1 MWQENLACVAKWQVS
16 LACVAGEQCL
26 HGRRRAVPVWP
37 ETLAGC
43 SWESHRF
50 RYSGNWSGGGHG
62 ADAVSDL
69 LRNVRGAPVGGQ
81 SSKPNKQQKCLR
93 RTMKHRTTTGD
104 GDIEDARADNP
115 GALVSLWE
123 NIKDA
128 TSASEAL

>member
-1 MWQENLACVAKWQVS
+1 MHQS
-16 LACVAGEQCL
+16 
-26 HGRRRAVPVWP
+26 
-37 ETLAGC
+37 
-43 SWESHRF
+43 
-50 RYSGNWSGGGHG
+50 
-62 ADAVSDL
+62 
-69 LRNVRGAPVGGQ
+69 GGQ
-81 SSKPNKQQKCLR
+81 SSKLNKQQKCLR